1 MNGYTFVYGTRPE
14 AIKIKTII
22 ENLETLNFRNYNVIY
37 TGQQFDYALD
47 FSQNLELYPNII
59 MKLSDT
65 NFTLTALFS
74 EILRGLTEYDQSIN
88 SSVIVQGDTLSALVA
103 GIYTKLTKRNLIH
116 VEAGLRSY
124 DKSEPFPEEISRV
137 VIDHLCDVHIT
148 PTEQAKQ
155 NLINEGVAEEKI
167 YNFGQTGIDRLIKL
181 TQDKSEAKNLVSNS
195 EINKSLIENKKKILI
210 TLHRKENITNIREIC
225 ETINSLSRTL
235 QRCQFTF
242 IMHSNPGISNEQ
254 RRVLNE
260 RENLSLKQP
269 QSYFDMLSEILQSDL
284 ILTDSGGIQEECA
297 VLNKPIYVLRNSTE
311 RPEILDG
318 NSRIVKANYIKDLEK
333 DLMIFI
339 TKVRKPLGL
348 NSKLI
353 SQYGS
358 GMAGL
363 NIAEFLIKKQD
374 GAN

>member
-1 MNGYTFVYGTRPE
+1 M
-14 AIKIKTII
+14 
-22 ENLETLNFRNYNVIY
+22 
-37 TGQQFDYALD
+37 
-47 FSQNLELYPNII
+47 
-59 MKLSDT
+59 
-65 NFTLTALFS
+65 
-74 EILRGLTEYDQSIN
+74 RGFL
-88 SSVIVQGDTLSALVA
+88 
-103 GIYTKLTKRNLIH
+103 
-116 VEAGLRSY
+116 
-124 DKSEPFPEEISRV
+124 
-137 VIDHLCDVHIT
+137 
-148 PTEQAKQ
+148 
-155 NLINEGVAEEKI
+155 
-167 YNFGQTGIDRLIKL
+167 
-181 TQDKSEAKNLVSNS
+181 
-195 EINKSLIENKKKILI
+195 
-210 TLHRKENITNIREIC
+210 
-225 ETINSLSRTL
+225 
-235 QRCQFTF
+235 
-242 IMHSNPGISNEQ
+242 SNEQ

-318 NSRIVKANYIKDLEK
+318 NSRIVKENYIKDLEK

-363 NIAEFLIKKQD
+363 NIAEFLIKKQE